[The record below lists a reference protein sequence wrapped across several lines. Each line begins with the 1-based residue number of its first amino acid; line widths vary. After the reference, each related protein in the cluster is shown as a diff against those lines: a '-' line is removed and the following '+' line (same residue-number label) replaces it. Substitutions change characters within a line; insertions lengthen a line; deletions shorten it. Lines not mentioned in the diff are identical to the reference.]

1 MSGSAVAA
9 WSGLAA
15 LLTVTPGADMA
26 LVARS
31 ALGTGRRHAVWT
43 TAGIA
48 SGLMVWG
55 AASAIGVAA
64 LLAASAGAYDAL
76 RLAGGAYL
84 VWLGLRTLLAT
95 RQAGAPPAPPRAGRG
110 RGAYATGLV
119 SNLANP
125 KIVVFY
131 STVLPSFVPAGA
143 SVLAWSLLLAAIHA
157 GMGLAWLSAYAWALH
172 RARVVLERPRVRRAL
187 DAATG
192 TVLVALGVRL
202 ATYRNH
208 PLGT

>member
-1 MSGSAVAA
+1 MSGSAIAA

-15 LLTVTPGADMA
+15 LLTITPGADMA

-31 ALGTGRRHAVWT
+31 ALAAGRRQALWT

-48 SGLMVWG
+48 SGLVVWG
-55 AASAIGVAA
+55 AASAAGVAA

-76 RLAGGAYL
+76 RLAGAAYL
-84 VWLGLRTLLAT
+84 VWLGVRTLV
-95 RQAGAPPAPPRAGRG
+95 RAGAAAPAPGPSGARAGRG
-110 RGAYATGLV
+110 SYATGLL

-157 GMGLAWLSAYAWALH
+157 GMGLVWLSAYAWALH
-172 RARVVLERPRVRRAL
+172 RARAVLERPRVRGWL
-187 DAATG
+187 DRVTG
-192 TVLVALGVRL
+192 TVLVALGIRL

>member
-1 MSGSAVAA
+1 MSGSAVVA

-15 LLTVTPGADMA
+15 LLTITPGVDMA

-31 ALGTGRRHAVWT
+31 ALGAGRREALST

-64 LLAASAGAYDAL
+64 LLAASAEAYDVL
-76 RLAGGAYL
+76 RLAGAAYL
-84 VWLGLRTLLAT
+84 VWLGLRGLL
-95 RQAGAPPAPPRAGRG
+95 RAGAPPPAGTQARAARG

-131 STVLPSFVPAGA
+131 STVLPGFVPHGQ

-157 GMGLAWLSAYAWALH
+157 GLGLVWLSGYAWALH
-172 RARVVLERPRVRRAL
+172 RARAVLGRPRVRRAL
-187 DAATG
+187 DRVTG
-192 TVLVALGVRL
+192 TALVALGARL
-202 ATYRNH
+202 AA
-208 PLGT
+208 